1 MKNRTNTRWLTQLAL
16 LVAVL
21 LVMNYTPL
29 GYLQVGPLSMSLLT
43 IPVAIGAMTLGPV
56 AGAILG
62 GVFGT
67 TSFVSA
73 LRTPSVM
80 SAAMLQASPVGTFIT
95 CFVARVLV
103 GLCAGWVYI
112 GIKKLLP
119 KNTKLC
125 CAVGAVATPLLNTFW
140 FMLSLCVFFF
150 NTEYVQSLCATFGTT
165 NPFLFVCA
173 FVGVQALIEA
183 VGCGIV
189 ATLVTVPAKN
199 RAPAVFCIFR
209 YYSTFKIVPPPITLS
224 PLYSTT
230 AWPGAMARWGAA
242 KSTRTRPSG
251 SRVAVAGRSGWW

>member
-150 NTEYVQSLCATFGTT
+150 NTEYVQSLRNLRHHQPVPVRLRLCRRAGVDEDRWLRHCG
-165 NPFLFVCA
+165 NPL
-173 FVGVQALIEA
+173 
-183 VGCGIV
+183 
-189 ATLVTVPAKN
+189 TVPLLK
-199 RAPAVFCIFR
+199 FL
-209 YYSTFKIVPPPITLS
+209 K
-224 PLYSTT
+224 
-230 AWPGAMARWGAA
+230 
-242 KSTRTRPSG
+242 K
-251 SRVAVAGRSGWW
+251 

>member
-140 FMLSLCVFFF
+140 FMLQ
-150 NTEYVQSLCATFGTT
+150 T
-165 NPFLFVCA
+165 
-173 FVGVQALIEA
+173 
-183 VGCGIV
+183 GC
-189 ATLVTVPAKN
+189 
-199 RAPAVFCIFR
+199 C
-209 YYSTFKIVPPPITLS
+209 
-224 PLYSTT
+224 
-230 AWPGAMARWGAA
+230 
-242 KSTRTRPSG
+242 RP
-251 SRVAVAGRSGWW
+251 RSGLQHQPAYRQFCSAGC

>member
-140 FMLSLCVFFF
+140 FMLSRCVFFF

-173 FVGVQALIEA
+173 FVGV
-183 VGCGIV
+183 
-189 ATLVTVPAKN
+189 
-199 RAPAVFCIFR
+199 APR
-209 YYSTFKIVPPPITLS
+209 
-224 PLYSTT
+224 
-230 AWPGAMARWGAA
+230 GGAA
-242 KSTRTRPSG
+242 GVADEVVGAHLGERALHGPADRAAGGGDDDGFGHGG
-251 SRVAVAGRSGWW
+251 SFESMG

>member
-150 NTEYVQSLCATFGTT
+150 NTEYVQSLCATFGTIAQLVGIPAHHIAHNAGVLAVELT
-165 NPFLFVCA
+165 FVIIAHQRISLFR
-173 FVGVQALIEA
+173 GRDHRNTLLI
-183 VGCGIV
+183 
-189 ATLVTVPAKN
+189 
-199 RAPAVFCIFR
+199 
-209 YYSTFKIVPPPITLS
+209 
-224 PLYSTT
+224 
-230 AWPGAMARWGAA
+230 
-242 KSTRTRPSG
+242 
-251 SRVAVAGRSGWW
+251 

>member
-1 MKNRTNTRWLTQLAL
+1 MLTQLAL

-119 KNTKLC
+119 KNYQ
-125 CAVGAVATPLLNTFW
+125 AVLRRGRCGNAAAEHLLVHAFAVR
-140 FMLSLCVFFF
+140 V
-150 NTEYVQSLCATFGTT
+150 
-165 NPFLFVCA
+165 LF
-173 FVGVQALIEA
+173 
-183 VGCGIV
+183 
-189 ATLVTVPAKN
+189 
-199 RAPAVFCIFR
+199 
-209 YYSTFKIVPPPITLS
+209 
-224 PLYSTT
+224 
-230 AWPGAMARWGAA
+230 
-242 KSTRTRPSG
+242 
-251 SRVAVAGRSGWW
+251 

>member
-1 MKNRTNTRWLTQLAL
+1 
-16 LVAVL
+16 
-21 LVMNYTPL
+21 
-29 GYLQVGPLSMSLLT
+29 
-43 IPVAIGAMTLGPV
+43 MTLGPV

-112 GIKKLLP
+112 GIKKL
-119 KNTKLC
+119 
-125 CAVGAVATPLLNTFW
+125 
-140 FMLSLCVFFF
+140 FF

-173 FVGVQALIEA
+173 FVGVQALVEA

-189 ATLVTVPAKN
+189 ATLVTVPLLK
-199 RAPAVFCIFR
+199 FL
-209 YYSTFKIVPPPITLS
+209 K
-224 PLYSTT
+224 
-230 AWPGAMARWGAA
+230 
-242 KSTRTRPSG
+242 K
-251 SRVAVAGRSGWW
+251 

>member
-80 SAAMLQASPVGTFIT
+80 SAAMLQASPVLRRGRCGNAAAEHLLVHAFA
-95 CFVARVLV
+95 VRVL
-103 GLCAGWVYI
+103 
-112 GIKKLLP
+112 
-119 KNTKLC
+119 
-125 CAVGAVATPLLNTFW
+125 F
-140 FMLSLCVFFF
+140 
-150 NTEYVQSLCATFGTT
+150 
-165 NPFLFVCA
+165 
-173 FVGVQALIEA
+173 
-183 VGCGIV
+183 
-189 ATLVTVPAKN
+189 
-199 RAPAVFCIFR
+199 
-209 YYSTFKIVPPPITLS
+209 
-224 PLYSTT
+224 
-230 AWPGAMARWGAA
+230 
-242 KSTRTRPSG
+242 
-251 SRVAVAGRSGWW
+251 

>member
-125 CAVGAVATPLLNTFW
+125 CAVGAQAQGVLERVRGGGPLVL
-140 FMLSLCVFFF
+140 
-150 NTEYVQSLCATFGTT
+150 AH
-165 NPFLFVCA
+165 
-173 FVGVQALIEA
+173 
-183 VGCGIV
+183 
-189 ATLVTVPAKN
+189 
-199 RAPAVFCIFR
+199 RD
-209 YYSTFKIVPPPITLS
+209 
-224 PLYSTT
+224 
-230 AWPGAMARWGAA
+230 PGPQG
-242 KSTRTRPSG
+242 
-251 SRVAVAGRSGWW
+251 

>member
-1 MKNRTNTRWLTQLAL
+1 MRCTLKKRRQQEEIEYENRTNTRWLTQLAL

-29 GYLQVGPLSMSLLT
+29 GYLQVGPLS
-43 IPVAIGAMTLGPV
+43 IVAAYHPGCHRRHDAWPCCGCHPWRC
-56 AGAILG
+56 
-62 GVFGT
+62 FGT

-140 FMLSLCVFFF
+140 FMLSLCVFFLIPSMC
-150 NTEYVQSLCATFGTT
+150 SLSAQ
-165 NPFLFVCA
+165 PS
-173 FVGVQALIEA
+173 
-183 VGCGIV
+183 
-189 ATLVTVPAKN
+189 
-199 RAPAVFCIFR
+199 APPTRSCSSA
-209 YYSTFKIVPPPITLS
+209 PLS
-224 PLYSTT
+224 
-230 AWPGAMARWGAA
+230 ACR
-242 KSTRTRPSG
+242 R
-251 SRVAVAGRSGWW
+251 

>member
-80 SAAMLQASPVGTFIT
+80 SAAMLQASPGGH
-95 CFVARVLV
+95 LYYL
-103 GLCAGWVYI
+103 LCG
-112 GIKKLLP
+112 P
-119 KNTKLC
+119 
-125 CAVGAVATPLLNTFW
+125 
-140 FMLSLCVFFF
+140 
-150 NTEYVQSLCATFGTT
+150 
-165 NPFLFVCA
+165 
-173 FVGVQALIEA
+173 
-183 VGCGIV
+183 
-189 ATLVTVPAKN
+189 
-199 RAPAVFCIFR
+199 
-209 YYSTFKIVPPPITLS
+209 
-224 PLYSTT
+224 
-230 AWPGAMARWGAA
+230 
-242 KSTRTRPSG
+242 
-251 SRVAVAGRSGWW
+251 RSGGALRRLGVHWHQKAAAQKH

>member
-1 MKNRTNTRWLTQLAL
+1 MKNRTNVRWLTQLAL

-95 CFVARVLV
+95 CFMAFTTACCWPSPKSIRKSVLF
-103 GLCAGWVYI
+103 I
-112 GIKKLLP
+112 
-119 KNTKLC
+119 KNTGTAPGMGC
-125 CAVGAVATPLLNTFW
+125 CPGLPPLTW
-140 FMLSLCVFFF
+140 
-150 NTEYVQSLCATFGTT
+150 
-165 NPFLFVCA
+165 
-173 FVGVQALIEA
+173 
-183 VGCGIV
+183 
-189 ATLVTVPAKN
+189 
-199 RAPAVFCIFR
+199 
-209 YYSTFKIVPPPITLS
+209 
-224 PLYSTT
+224 
-230 AWPGAMARWGAA
+230 
-242 KSTRTRPSG
+242 
-251 SRVAVAGRSGWW
+251 